1 MTRHRCTVIAARNDA
16 PQARALIE
24 QLIPV
29 EGIDVEREVRQP
41 ACGPDD
47 LDAEVAIW
55 VVGTRGADDLEQWL
69 LRTDRDAPR
78 CAVVAACPPDQLPSL
93 WPLLGVGVID
103 FMVLPAM
110 AGEVALRLRRVLG
123 QAATGSSGRQRAL
136 DPRLRGF
143 VGSSAAFVAQLA
155 RLPLLAACDAGVLL
169 LGETGTGKELCAQAI
184 HYLSPRAAHPCV
196 AVNCGAIPLDL
207 VESELFG
214 HLKGAFTNAHNA
226 RDGLVAEAEG
236 GTLFLDDI
244 DCLPLA
250 AQAKLLRF
258 LQEREYRPLGA
269 TRVRRADVRVIAAS
283 NHQLPAMAARGEFRQ
298 DLFYRLNVLN
308 LELPPLRSRR
318 EDIAPLATHFINRF
332 ARQYGR
338 AVTGLTPAALRRLM
352 THDWPGNVRELEHVI
367 ERAVLLAPSAV
378 LTEADVPVGGTS
390 EPADAESFRAAKA
403 RVVQDFERSRIEA
416 LLTAH
421 AGNVTHAA
429 AAARKNRRA
438 FIALM
443 QKYRIEPE
451 RFRASS

>member
-1 MTRHRCTVIAARNDA
+1 M
-16 PQARALIE
+16 LI
-24 QLIPV
+24 
-29 EGIDVEREVRQP
+29 
-41 ACGPDD
+41 
-47 LDAEVAIW
+47 
-55 VVGTRGADDLEQWL
+55 
-69 LRTDRDAPR
+69 
-78 CAVVAACPPDQLPSL
+78 
-93 WPLLGVGVID
+93 
-103 FMVLPAM
+103 
-110 AGEVALRLRRVLG
+110 
-123 QAATGSSGRQRAL
+123 
-136 DPRLRGF
+136 
-143 VGSSAAFVAQLA
+143 
-155 RLPLLAACDAGVLL
+155 

-269 TRVRRADVRVIAAS
+269 ARVRRADVRVIAAS

-308 LELPPLRSRR
+308 LELPPLRNRR
-318 EDIAPLATHFINRF
+318 EDIAPLSLHFISRF
-332 ARQYGR
+332 ARQFGR
-338 AVTGLTPAALRRLM
+338 AVTGLTPAALHRLM

-367 ERAVLLAPSAV
+367 ERAVLLAPATV
-378 LTEADVPVGGTS
+378 LTERDVAVGGTS

-403 RVVQDFERSRIEA
+403 RVVQDFERGRIEQ

-443 QKYRIEPE
+443 QKYRIVPE

>member
-1 MTRHRCTVIAARNDA
+1 
-16 PQARALIE
+16 
-24 QLIPV
+24 
-29 EGIDVEREVRQP
+29 
-41 ACGPDD
+41 
-47 LDAEVAIW
+47 
-55 VVGTRGADDLEQWL
+55 
-69 LRTDRDAPR
+69 
-78 CAVVAACPPDQLPSL
+78 
-93 WPLLGVGVID
+93 
-103 FMVLPAM
+103 MVLPAT
-110 AGEVALRLRRVLG
+110 ADEIALRLRRVLG
-123 QAATGSSGRQRAL
+123 QAAAVPSVHERAL

-143 VGSSAAFVAQLA
+143 VGGSKAFVAQLA
-155 RLPLLAACDAGVLL
+155 RLPLLAACDAGVLI

-269 TRVRRADVRVIAAS
+269 ARVRRADVRVIAAS

-308 LELPPLRSRR
+308 LELPPLRNRR
-318 EDIAPLATHFINRF
+318 EDIAPLSLHFISRF
-332 ARQYGR
+332 ARQFGR

-367 ERAVLLAPSAV
+367 ERAVLLAPAAV
-378 LTEADVPVGGTS
+378 LTERDVAVGGTS

-403 RVVQDFERSRIEA
+403 RVVQDFERSRIEQ

>member
-1 MTRHRCTVIAARNDA
+1 MTRHRCTVIADRNDFLLA
-16 PQARALIE
+16 QSVID
-24 QLIPV
+24 QLDPV
-29 EGIDVEREVRQP
+29 EGVDVESQVRQP
-41 ACGPDD
+41 GCEPDEISAD
-47 LDAEVAIW
+47 VTIW
-55 VVGTRGADDLEQWL
+55 VVGIRGAADLEQWM
-69 LRTDRDAPR
+69 LRTDRDARR
-78 CAVVAACPPDQLPSL
+78 CAVVAACLPGQLPSL
-93 WPLLGVGVID
+93 WPLLGMGVID
-103 FMVLPAM
+103 FMVLPAT
-110 AGEVALRLRRVLG
+110 ADEIALRLRRVLG
-123 QAATGSSGRQRAL
+123 QAAAEPSVHERAL

-143 VGSSAAFVAQLA
+143 VGGSKAFVAQLA
-155 RLPLLAACDAGVLL
+155 RLPLLAACDAGVLI

-269 TRVRRADVRVIAAS
+269 ARVRRADVRVIAAS

-308 LELPPLRSRR
+308 LELPPLRNRR
-318 EDIAPLATHFINRF
+318 EDIAPLSLHFISRF
-332 ARQYGR
+332 ARQFGR
-338 AVTGLTPAALRRLM
+338 TVTGLTPAALHRLM

-367 ERAVLLAPSAV
+367 ERAVLLAPATV
-378 LTEADVPVGGTS
+378 LTERDVAVGGTS

-403 RVVQDFERSRIEA
+403 RVVQDFERGRIEQ

-443 QKYRIEPE
+443 QKYRIVPE